1 MPKPATL
8 TKAELI
14 EMDSELK
21 EPLAGAKPVR
31 VQFNP
36 ETLKVTYSNQVATE
50 ANKPAQ
56 KGTLALQHVNAGTTK
71 LVVQLWFDVNHPEA
85 DDAPKNVRDLTSKVT
100 YFITPKE
107 VSGKAGSYTIPG
119 MRFSWGTFS
128 FVGVME
134 SLDETLE
141 LFSPDGNPLRASLSL
156 GLTQQ
161 EIKAFDKKQGMR
173 PPKTAAGGEPAG
185 TARLTPASEGASVQS
200 LADGGGGGGSGSG
213 GGGGSKNWQ
222 DIAAANGIENPRLL
236 APGQLIDTNA
246 KKRPGF

>member
-8 TKAELI
+8 TKAELV

-21 EPLAGAKPVR
+21 EPKPGVKPVR

-71 LVVQLWFDVNHPEA
+71 LTVQLWFDVNHPEA
-85 DDAPKNVRDLTSKVT
+85 VDAPKNVRELTGQVA
-100 YFITPKE
+100 YFITPQKE
-107 VSGKAGSYTIPG
+107 SGESEKYTIPG
-119 MRFSWGTFS
+119 LRFSWGTFS

-141 LFSPDGNPLRASLSL
+141 LFSADGNPLRASLSL

-161 EIKAFDKKQGMR
+161 EIKAFDKTQGMR
-173 PPKTAAGGEPAG
+173 QPKPKSGTGQPVG
-185 TARLTPASEGASVQS
+185 TARLTPATQGSSVQS
-200 LADGGGGGGSGSG
+200 LADGISG
-213 GGGGSKNWQ
+213 GARGGSKNWQ

-236 APGQLIDTNA
+236 APGQLIDINA
-246 KKRPGF
+246 KVRPGF